1 VRNQTSGRTLSTEF
15 TLNSPEVSKALVKLE
30 KEHSDL
36 LSLYSKMSDE
46 LLHLKT
52 LEKLDKQRE
61 KQIQQIKNRLNSN
74 TRETNEI
81 QNNLK
86 FCEGIFKEFV
96 KRMEKGG
103 LTAEEKKI
111 LARQIQNFF
120 GELGIQIDE
129 VDKNEACLGELWNL
143 IPKTEKL
150 LLRLENNLKV

>member
-1 VRNQTSGRTLSTEF
+1 M
-15 TLNSPEVSKALVKLE
+15 NSPEVNKALIKLE

-61 KQIQQIKNRLNSN
+61 KQINLIKSRLNSN
-74 TRETNEI
+74 AKETNEV

-86 FCEGIFKEFV
+86 YCETIFKDFA

-103 LTAEEKKI
+103 LTIEEKKG
-111 LARQIQNFF
+111 LARQIQGFLVEI
-120 GELGIQIDE
+120 GAQ
-129 VDKNEACLGELWNL
+129 NEEAETGDPSIGELWNL
-143 IPKTEKL
+143 VPKTEKL
-150 LLRLENNLKV
+150 LLKLENNLKV